1 VRRAVDI
8 LSEAPNELLNCISPA
23 RYVGGEFNPKAKS
36 NALLQTVFV
45 FPDLYEIGMSNNAL
59 KIIYNR
65 INELDDVSCDRAFAP
80 APDFEALL
88 NKKNIPLYALETGL
102 VLREADLLL
111 WTLSYELCATT
122 ILAMLKTSQIPLHAS
137 QRGTDSPILIAGGP
151 CVSNPLP
158 FSPFFDAF
166 WIGEAEGTTPGVKP
180 ANAACGNFFELL
192 CELREAKKRGAERS
206 ALLEIINAHPAV
218 WTTAKPQA
226 RRAINLNFGKTA
238 EPAAIFPLPSMRIVQ
253 QHGTVEIMRGCPNGC
268 RFCHAGIWYRPAR
281 QKKAEFI
288 EAEVEA
294 LVREGFREISLA
306 SLSSGDYDDL
316 EPLVERLNN
325 RYSDER
331 VSFQLPSL
339 HISTLSLGI
348 LEKISRIRK
357 SSLTFAVESP
367 LDALQLALNKQV
379 TLNTVC
385 EMLTLSK
392 KYGYKSAKFYFMIGL
407 LGVLQDSQPNT
418 EAQAI
423 IKFIEAAS
431 KQTRMRFSISVG
443 VFIPKP
449 HTPFQW
455 AEQLKPDEAKEALF
469 NVLGTL
475 KKQGHKVSVHDSLC
489 SFLEG
494 IISRGDE
501 RAALLVEEAFEEG
514 CRLDAWSEHF
524 KRDVWL
530 RVIEKNAALVKEY
543 SCAREPG
550 KPLPWEGIKS
560 GVSEHFLAR
569 ELERARNGEPSA
581 ACAAPCTEKC
591 GICKQFEQEKKCFV

>member
-1 VRRAVDI
+1 
-8 LSEAPNELLNCISPA
+8 
-23 RYVGGEFNPKAKS
+23 
-36 NALLQTVFV
+36 
-45 FPDLYEIGMSNNAL
+45 M
-59 KIIYNR
+59 
-65 INELDDVSCDRAFAP
+65 
-80 APDFEALL
+80 
-88 NKKNIPLYALETGL
+88 
-102 VLREADLLL
+102 
-111 WTLSYELCATT
+111 
-122 ILAMLKTSQIPLHAS
+122 
-137 QRGTDSPILIAGGP
+137 
-151 CVSNPLP
+151 
-158 FSPFFDAF
+158 
-166 WIGEAEGTTPGVKP
+166 
-180 ANAACGNFFELL
+180 
-192 CELREAKKRGAERS
+192 
-206 ALLEIINAHPAV
+206 
-218 WTTAKPQA
+218 
-226 RRAINLNFGKTA
+226 
-238 EPAAIFPLPSMRIVQ
+238 
-253 QHGTVEIMRGCPNGC
+253 
-268 RFCHAGIWYRPAR
+268 
-281 QKKAEFI
+281 
-288 EAEVEA
+288 
-294 LVREGFREISLA
+294 REGFREISLA

-455 AEQLKPDEAKEALF
+455 AEQLKPDGAKEALF